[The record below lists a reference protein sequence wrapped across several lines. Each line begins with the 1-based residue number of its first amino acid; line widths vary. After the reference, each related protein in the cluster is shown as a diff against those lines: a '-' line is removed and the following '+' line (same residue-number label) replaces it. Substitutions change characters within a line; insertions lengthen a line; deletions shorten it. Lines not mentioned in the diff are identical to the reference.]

1 LVENLT
7 REIHSFISL
16 IGKRNMM
23 LEKQDMMLEKQ
34 DETIDAIDGSK
45 EEIVSYGNK
54 LFINPFLLEKEK
66 RCRKRK
72 KSHLI
77 FFTL

>member
-1 LVENLT
+1 
-7 REIHSFISL
+7 
-16 IGKRNMM
+16 
-23 LEKQDMMLEKQ
+23 MMLEKQ

-54 LFINPFLLEKEK
+54 LFINPFRLEKEK
-66 RCRKRK
+66 RGRKRK
-72 KSHLI
+72 KSNLI

>member
-1 LVENLT
+1 MIGT
-7 REIHSFISL
+7 R
-16 IGKRNMM
+16 N
-23 LEKQDMMLEKQ
+23 MMLEKQ

-66 RCRKRK
+66 RGRKRK
-72 KSHLI
+72 KSNLI

>member
-1 LVENLT
+1 M
-7 REIHSFISL
+7 S
-16 IGKRNMM
+16 KM

-34 DETIDAIDGSK
+34 DETIDAIDCSK
-45 EEIVSYGNK
+45 EEIVSYENK

-72 KSHLI
+72 KSNLI

>member
-1 LVENLT
+1 
-7 REIHSFISL
+7 
-16 IGKRNMM
+16 MM
-23 LEKQDMMLEKQ
+23 LEKPAKMLEKQ

-54 LFINPFLLEKEK
+54 LFINPFRLEKEK

-72 KSHLI
+72 KSNLI